1 MGRRTPPVR
10 VRYAGGGG
18 GAEQILPGCAVYL
31 VARGRIADQ
40 IMHDEYVEKA
50 LPTIPASARVVCFD
64 LASEVVEGDPA
75 DSRTVIIEFPSRDE
89 FRAWYDSPA
98 YREVLPLRLESV
110 PGNMVVVEGFVPPAE

>member
-1 MGRRTPPVR
+1 MSERLQHAAFDRPHVASGSRRLLR
-10 VRYAGGGG
+10 SGFR
-18 GAEQILPGCAVYL
+18 
-31 VARGRIADQ
+31 
-40 IMHDEYVEKA
+40 
-50 LPTIPASARVVCFD
+50 
-64 LASEVVEGDPA
+64 VVEGDPA